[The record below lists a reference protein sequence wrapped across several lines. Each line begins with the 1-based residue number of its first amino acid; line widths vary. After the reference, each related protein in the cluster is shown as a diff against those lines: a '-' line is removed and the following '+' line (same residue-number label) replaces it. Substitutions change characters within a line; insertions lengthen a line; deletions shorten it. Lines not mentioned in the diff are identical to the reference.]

1 VSCRFSHC
9 AARCT
14 LREQRCHGLAAADL
28 AVSFPAR
35 IRDERLMCY
44 DPDLVVLCRLMI
56 PLNYWIEA
64 KNEGSDQAIG

>member
-1 VSCRFSHC
+1 
-9 AARCT
+9 
-14 LREQRCHGLAAADL
+14 
-28 AVSFPAR
+28 
-35 IRDERLMCY
+35 MCY